1 MQTVPLPSRN
11 FFKNYLITM
20 RPYLM
25 FVSGMTGLA
34 GLSLAPDAPWPKT
47 FALFLAFFLS
57 YGFGQALTDCFQ
69 TDTDALSSPY
79 RPLVQGT
86 IRKSHVLAVSLAGL
100 AFCGLILTLAA
111 PINLPLALLAVFG
124 LATYTYFKRRWWAG
138 PFYNAWIVLVLAL
151 MACVAGYGF
160 WPGRLLISP
169 NALLVGAIVFAGYAN
184 FVLIGYFKDISADRQ
199 TGYRTLPV
207 VFGLRISALASDL
220 LALLVLAAFL
230 LFVRLNAASFY
241 GLAGVFAV
249 CGVGV
254 LLYTQV
260 RAHGVRSEKEAY
272 KAVAPVVHAYLLI
285 LGAIVLS
292 HKPGWSWAMIAFYVA
307 FVLTMKFR
315 PERTQI

>member
-1 MQTVPLPSRN
+1 MQILRRA
-11 FFKNYLITM
+11 FLKNYLITM

-34 GLSLAPDAPWPKT
+34 GLSLAPDVPWPKA
-47 FALFLAFFLS
+47 FPLFLAFFLS

-86 IRKSHVLAVSLAGL
+86 LRKGQVLAVSLAGL

-111 PINLPLALLAVFG
+111 PINFPLALLAVFG

-151 MACVAGYGF
+151 MGCVAGYGA
-160 WPGRLLISP
+160 WPGDVLRSS
-169 NALLVGAIVFAGYAN
+169 NALLIGIMVFAGYAN
-184 FVLIGYFKDISADRQ
+184 FVLIGYFKDVSADRQ
-199 TGYRTLPV
+199 TGYRTFPV
-207 VFGLRISALASDL
+207 VFGLRTSAVASDV
-220 LALLVLAAFL
+220 LALIVLAAFL

-241 GLAGVFAV
+241 GMAGLFGF
-249 CGVGV
+249 CGVVV
-254 LLYTQV
+254 LVYTQIM
-260 RAHGVRSEKEAY
+260 AHLVHSEKEAY
-272 KAVAPVVHAYLLI
+272 KAVVPVVHTYLLI
-285 LGAIVLS
+285 LGAVVLS
-292 HKPGWSWAMIAFYVA
+292 RQPRWSWAIVAFYVA
-307 FVLTMKFR
+307 FILSLKFR